1 MNDKLIFAVSAYLLF
16 ALFLTI
22 HLFTAS
28 VLAEVM
34 AFFFG
39 LSLIVNMVLNYK
51 ETIKVLLV
59 DMINHF
65 TRIVKYFSVR

>member
-22 HLFTAS
+22 HLFTANMMAG
-28 VLAEVM
+28 VV

-39 LSLIVNMVLNYK
+39 LSLIVNIVFNYK
-51 ETIKVLLV
+51 DTLQALLL
-59 DMINHF
+59 DLINHF
-65 TRIVKYFSVR
+65 SRIVKYFSVR